1 VSSRRAVELIQAAYM
16 RYVLALVVCCFAFT
30 AAHASSGE
38 VCKRIS
44 GCDYFV
50 VSTPRGYALLEWYGG
65 TDPDTGDRIRGFET
79 YGMHSIMINDDDE
92 DDMTQVW
99 VEDYFLTRSDALE
112 QLVDKC
118 E

>member
-1 VSSRRAVELIQAAYM
+1 
-16 RYVLALVVCCFAFT
+16 
-30 AAHASSGE
+30 
-38 VCKRIS
+38 
-44 GCDYFV
+44 
-50 VSTPRGYALLEWYGG
+50 
-65 TDPDTGDRIRGFET
+65 
-79 YGMHSIMINDDDE
+79 MINDDDE